1 MNHQNPTYLKRRSGI
16 YYFTRRIPS
25 ILQQQYKRDRV
36 YVSLKTRNRR
46 KAMAA
51 SERISCEL
59 EALWSQ
65 SQIDSVASLINS
77 KYQMGDVT
85 QGLPLISEAL
95 ETYIELK
102 GKDKSPNFESSVRR
116 SVTGISDK
124 LDVPLVGP

>member
-77 KYQMGDVT
+77 HKAFR
-85 QGLPLISEAL
+85 L
-95 ETYIELK
+95 
-102 GKDKSPNFESSVRR
+102 SVRHWR
-116 SVTGISDK
+116 RILNLRAKISHQILK
-124 LDVPLVGP
+124 AL

>member
-85 QGLPLISEAL
+85 QSLPLISEAL

-102 GKDKSPNFESSVRR
+102 GKDKSPNF
-116 SVTGISDK
+116 
-124 LDVPLVGP
+124 